1 MCVLGFVNVC
11 VYIYMLLC
19 KCVCVLCISRCSY
32 SVFWL
37 YKFNKKKKKRK
48 GALAVGRIC
57 DLSLTAKTPKIV
69 LICVFISPVTLK
81 TSKAQLFV
89 TFAY

>member
-1 MCVLGFVNVC
+1 MYVCIYICYYVNVC
-11 VYIYMLLC
+11 VCYVFLDVLILFFGYISSI
-19 KCVCVLCISRCSY
+19 KR
-32 SVFWL
+32 
-37 YKFNKKKKKRK
+37 KKKRK